1 MCDEDSSRLQNIV
14 QSQPRRE
21 PKIILQ
27 RAENIFPALKHSL
40 VSIFMFVHLEGIAI
54 NMYFQQIIF
63 GNILPLNNISPH
75 LFILIA

>member
-1 MCDEDSSRLQNIV
+1 MCDEDSSSLQIIV

-27 RAENIFPALKHSL
+27 RAENIFPAQKDSL
-40 VSIFMFVHLEGIAI
+40 VSVFMFVHLERIAI

-63 GNILPLNNISPH
+63 GNILPLNNIFSR
-75 LFILIA
+75 LFLLIA